1 MQIKSELRKE
11 FKQKR
16 AGILDKSVKDR
27 QICLEF
33 LKTDLYRNS
42 AQILSYFPYSS
53 EIDTSLINERVLAD
67 GKQLYLPRCADKDGN
82 MDFYRV
88 ESLNNLCTGAY
99 GIREPDPGLCAKA
112 SYFSGAVCVV
122 PGLSFDRRGFRL
134 GYGKG
139 YYDRFLEKF
148 TIITVGL
155 CYNELLSGALPAD
168 AHDVPV
174 DYIALQDSFI
184 KV

>member
-1 MQIKSELRKE
+1 M
-11 FKQKR
+11 
-16 AGILDKSVKDR
+16 
-27 QICLEF
+27 
-33 LKTDLYRNS
+33 
-42 AQILSYFPYSS
+42 
-53 EIDTSLINERVLAD
+53 
-67 GKQLYLPRCADKDGN
+67 
-82 MDFYRV
+82 
-88 ESLNNLCTGAY
+88 
-99 GIREPDPGLCAKA
+99 REPDPGLCAKA

-168 AHDVPV
+168 AYDVPV